1 MAQSTTSKTTHNII
15 KYASHKVPL
24 SAQVPTNEIQWKS
37 HEGEHLRL
45 TIAVTAVRAP
55 SGSGTQPMARHVLK
69 IVYLSEDVEE
79 IQNASQSMASEALL
93 ENLDLTSFSE
103 IKYSGRELP
112 LKAVYKNRSVAF
124 RYLYPMIQNGNTP
137 QTYRRF
143 QVTFKTADD
152 TLNFIDSIK
161 YICPCSTA
169 RDQRPTETHVTEQAN
184 STQRPPS
191 AMVIEGS
198 AKTAPH
204 RRIAPINR
212 PITPSRI
219 SNLPLPRNA
228 TTYRKST
235 MFADI
240 LSSPSLGTGNSQA
253 RGAPGSSSGSS
264 ASGGK
269 SANPTQVKPTMDEV
283 VIDRGE
289 LVDEPNHII
298 VDEGPLTEPGRA
310 EATNISQVG
319 RAIAQHAPSPN
330 QPEETQFSAPTRVG
344 TNQSR
349 AHVQVSREGQQLQP
363 RAIEILHAA
372 EETPGESTKIVPGIR
387 QLRDASDIYTM
398 PFDELQQLVAEV
410 IREPGFPELVSSD
423 MYLIGWSSTQNV
435 ERKRPSR
442 GTARDDG
449 GPMLSSAEMLI
460 SRVWTL
466 SSLPTGD
473 CGWKVTPDGCVVY
486 LCGDTD
492 FEFIVFASADIQMGI
507 AGLVLSHHRLTRPW
521 VTDNYY
527 HSLTMAT
534 RPPLPHHG
542 SHPGPARHHLTRLH
556 VPQSIS
562 ISPGYF
568 SEQALFTPGPNT
580 AQVSQAAFMANNFP
594 QGPQTAFLLNTPGP
608 TQSTFLAQQQQ
619 PRPGPMHRHHASIA
633 MGMPLT
639 PGGGVFQQQQQSH
652 FASMGAQNPPPMGGL
667 GVPPFV
673 PRSRRT
679 ISIGG
684 PPKAVLGGPNRKT
697 SPLPPT
703 PAGENAP
710 LLPDVKRKKCTVRL
724 PLESD
729 QEPEADAGDA
739 DESAKRTRSLW
750 SREPVPP
757 SQLPPQVTLDDQLDI
772 MSVEPHPEHIKQGE
786 TLAPRINLSSK
797 IHWDIMRQEI
807 IEQKLA
813 KLGVE
818 RGSGAAYLPSQ
829 AHGRAFSRGD
839 QEWVAD
845 KFLSGNQISTPADP
859 SLLFSK
865 LNKLQASQSPSS
877 TSSPGPNSPF
887 FTQPRLPQHGYTQSL
902 AVKPQFGFSPQLNGA
917 LDLTTQKSP
926 NLSTSVSMVSDSESQ
941 GPILYAP
948 QGIVP
953 VRATALSRPDFIR
966 GFGLDVTEEEDE
978 GQEDEEAAD
987 TQTPSDGDENGSN
1000 VHHDANGGFTQAFG
1014 QPFPVKPVPLAH
1026 SQPEPTADEE
1036 DADDEG
1042 DDSMT
1047 AAAHSRHHSRH
1058 LSHASLR
1065 SLGRRTMSEEPPASR
1080 GVREED
1086 LPEGE
1091 SEYEQSQARSAV
1103 ETWDMPND
1111 TPEVAESDSG
1121 HYEEGLDGVA
1131 DWTGSDTESTGE
1143 WSNPSDEERA
1153 REERRLRKM
1162 NRRQD
1167 SVNVPRRIPEF
1178 PHPPHVPAEPYV
1190 PMRVERAQSED
1201 IVSNPSE
1208 EGFVHVQTHEDGHL
1222 HQSGNLSPRPF
1233 RPLPPVPQSASHSR
1247 QPSANLIF
1255 NHPGSAELRHV
1266 ESGPHSRGQS
1276 LVSQPGAN
1284 RDALNPLAKPF
1295 VFGSIRG
1302 SSTSSIPISQ
1312 PVRGSVGSP
1321 SEFGP
1326 IAPPPG
1332 AHSRQASVST
1342 AAPVPTTTKLNAGA
1356 VEFKPSGGMFSNAS
1370 FTFKL
1375 PPGVPTLAFGSGDST
1390 SRHSL
1395 VEPPLQSP
1403 ARATQG
1409 REKRQRRI
1417 SDGVGLENTE
1427 LDSPVEPMQ
1436 KDTPGR
1442 DNIATWRYPQPVGSP
1457 AVVPKTE
1464 TTIPK
1469 PMLNPAAK
1477 PFSFNGPTTL
1487 SRATLPADTPQPSV
1501 SAPVEKTPL
1510 SIFAPQSKRATL
1522 PEFALPSTGNT
1533 VPASVFKSLVQSD
1546 GPTRPTVRSR
1556 LSSREAFEAHSNR
1569 PSLDDINVP
1578 SISSRKTSKPIL
1590 TVQNPNT
1597 PPQPTTDVFGPIHS
1611 SAQKPLSKSP
1621 IPGFL
1626 KLGPPP
1632 RRPSPSPAK
1641 SRLFSPNLVPSSP
1654 SDIGAGDSDIQ
1665 TAVQNALD
1673 AKLDSWRKELTG
1685 SLAGVR
1691 DSKETRKVNNL
1702 SGPSELDLEL
1712 IRSTIESGQVT
1723 TRSMLQ
1729 RELGTMMERMD
1740 LISAAQVP
1748 HTLDSSRIAEG
1759 LGSSVLQPLAQLSSQ
1774 ISSLQENIHQQ
1785 KAATQQDLLEQL
1797 TSALRPHFEAARAV
1811 PIDTEAL
1818 TIQLSQA
1825 VKPHI
1830 SQLIDLASDKRETAT
1845 LIVQHLT
1852 PALNNI
1858 QPPKIDVNN
1867 LATQIALALKSA
1879 IPPPTDPYV
1888 IKEHVADLVVERLD
1902 SRLAVRDSSYNT
1914 EAISKRVME
1923 ALVPILQPT
1932 ELASAVTKIDEMAKH
1947 QESVLLKTQD
1957 LLKAQEVQ
1965 SAGLGGLPKSLEE
1978 AIATLKSSHTEFIE
1992 KLRSFTPLDEV
2003 QKIGATN
2010 LELHTQLGNARAA
2023 HAQVCG
2029 EKDVLADRL
2038 RAAEQELASLRAAAA
2053 ERESTSTSQATE
2065 LSSLKVKEA
2074 SAQAALSESQVKLE
2088 RSESLL
2094 RVNQDRIASLE
2105 KTNHEQNQQNHELQ
2119 LKVNT
2124 LELQVTYATRD
2135 LESSKRI
2142 VSQLETQRN
2151 NLMAQQKHW
2160 DDLRRTAERVENL
2173 CQQMEREDSEEIVEL
2188 KRTVDENKI
2197 LQGEH
2202 AYLKKRYDEQERRIA
2217 DFTRGQQTAKQTI
2230 TQAQQQAAEWER
2242 RAKEADTELD
2252 TYRSRAEE
2260 LEDANTRLHQDF
2272 TQLQLKVKDLTET
2285 EEKQKQQNQ
2294 TMQNQIVALEHQLD
2308 ALKTELAEAARP
2320 QTPVAPIPQR
2330 NGVVTG
2336 LPVGLPRSVSRL
2348 SQGTPVYTPT
2358 RQGPVVSLHGT
2369 NGLTNGKLDLA
2380 SEPTSA
2386 SSSEGVWASMH
2397 APSNDGFAPPQTPR
2411 PSHARQAQ
2419 HHRPR
2424 VPSPTHSV
2432 VSSMTRDED
2441 GWYS

>member
-1 MAQSTTSKTTHNII
+1 
-15 KYASHKVPL
+15 
-24 SAQVPTNEIQWKS
+24 
-37 HEGEHLRL
+37 
-45 TIAVTAVRAP
+45 
-55 SGSGTQPMARHVLK
+55 
-69 IVYLSEDVEE
+69 
-79 IQNASQSMASEALL
+79 
-93 ENLDLTSFSE
+93 
-103 IKYSGRELP
+103 
-112 LKAVYKNRSVAF
+112 
-124 RYLYPMIQNGNTP
+124 
-137 QTYRRF
+137 
-143 QVTFKTADD
+143 
-152 TLNFIDSIK
+152 
-161 YICPCSTA
+161 
-169 RDQRPTETHVTEQAN
+169 
-184 STQRPPS
+184 
-191 AMVIEGS
+191 
-198 AKTAPH
+198 
-204 RRIAPINR
+204 
-212 PITPSRI
+212 
-219 SNLPLPRNA
+219 
-228 TTYRKST
+228 
-235 MFADI
+235 
-240 LSSPSLGTGNSQA
+240 
-253 RGAPGSSSGSS
+253 
-264 ASGGK
+264 
-269 SANPTQVKPTMDEV
+269 
-283 VIDRGE
+283 
-289 LVDEPNHII
+289 
-298 VDEGPLTEPGRA
+298 
-310 EATNISQVG
+310 
-319 RAIAQHAPSPN
+319 
-330 QPEETQFSAPTRVG
+330 
-344 TNQSR
+344 
-349 AHVQVSREGQQLQP
+349 
-363 RAIEILHAA
+363 
-372 EETPGESTKIVPGIR
+372 
-387 QLRDASDIYTM
+387 
-398 PFDELQQLVAEV
+398 
-410 IREPGFPELVSSD
+410 
-423 MYLIGWSSTQNV
+423 
-435 ERKRPSR
+435 
-442 GTARDDG
+442 
-449 GPMLSSAEMLI
+449 
-460 SRVWTL
+460 
-466 SSLPTGD
+466 
-473 CGWKVTPDGCVVY
+473 
-486 LCGDTD
+486 
-492 FEFIVFASADIQMGI
+492 
-507 AGLVLSHHRLTRPW
+507 
-521 VTDNYY
+521 
-527 HSLTMAT
+527 MAT

-608 TQSTFLAQQQQ
+608 AQSTFLAQQQQ

-639 PGGGVFQQQQQSH
+639 PGGGVFQQQQQQH
-652 FASMGAQNPPPMGGL
+652 FAGMGATNPQPMGGL

-710 LLPDVKRKKCTVRL
+710 VLPDVKRKRCVVRL
-724 PLESD
+724 PLESE
-729 QEPEADAGDA
+729 QEPEGDA
-739 DESAKRTRSLW
+739 QDGDESAKRTKSLW
-750 SREPVPP
+750 SRTPVPP
-757 SQLPPQVTLDDQLDI
+757 SQLPQVILDDQLDI
-772 MSVEPHPEHIKQGE
+772 ASAEPHPEHVKHGE
-786 TLAPRINLSSK
+786 TPVPKVILSSK
-797 IHWDIMRQEI
+797 
-807 IEQKLA
+807 
-813 KLGVE
+813 
-818 RGSGAAYLPSQ
+818 
-829 AHGRAFSRGD
+829 
-839 QEWVAD
+839 
-845 KFLSGNQISTPADP
+845 ISTPADP

-926 NLSTSVSMVSDSESQ
+926 NLSTSVSMASDSESQ
-941 GPILYAP
+941 GPIIHAP
-948 QGIVP
+948 QGVVP

-978 GQEDEEAAD
+978 GQEEEEPTND
-987 TQTPSDGDENGSN
+987 TQTPSDGD
-1000 VHHDANGGFTQAFG
+1000 VHYDANGGFTQAFG
-1014 QPFPVKPVPLAH
+1014 QPFPVKPIPIAH
-1026 SQPEPTADEE
+1026 SQPEPAADEE

-1103 ETWDMPND
+1103 ETWDIPND
-1111 TPEVAESDSG
+1111 TPDVAQSDSG
-1121 HYEEGLDGVA
+1121 HYEDGPDGVA

-1153 REERRLRKM
+1153 RQERRLRKM
-1162 NRRQD
+1162 NRSAG

-1178 PHPPHVPAEPYV
+1178 PHPPHVPAEPYGS
-1190 PMRVERAQSED
+1190 MHMDRAQSED

-1208 EGFVHVQTHEDGHL
+1208 EEFVHVHAREDSLHP
-1222 HQSGNLSPRPF
+1222 HQSGSLSPRPF

-1247 QPSANLIF
+1247 QTSANLVF
-1255 NHPGSAELRHV
+1255 NHGGSAELRHV
-1266 ESGPHSRGQS
+1266 ENGPHSRGPS
-1276 LVSQPGAN
+1276 LVSQPGTN

-1302 SSTSSIPISQ
+1302 SSTSSIPVSQ

-1326 IAPPPG
+1326 IAPPSG
-1332 AHSRQASVST
+1332 VHSRQASVST
-1342 AAPVPTTTKLNAGA
+1342 AAPVPTATKLNAGA
-1356 VEFKPSGGMFSNAS
+1356 MEFKPGGGSFSNAS

-1427 LDSPVEPMQ
+1427 LDSPVEPIQ

-1442 DNIATWRYPQPVGSP
+1442 DNIATWRYPHPVGSP
-1457 AVVPKTE
+1457 AVVPKPE
-1464 TTIPK
+1464 TTVPK
-1469 PMLNPAAK
+1469 PTLNPAAK
-1477 PFSFNGPTTL
+1477 PFSFNGPTAL
-1487 SRATLPADTPQPSV
+1487 LPRPTQSADALQPPI

-1510 SIFAPQSKRATL
+1510 AIFAPQTKRATL

-1546 GPTRPTVRSR
+1546 GPTRPAVRSR
-1556 LSSREAFEAHSNR
+1556 LSSREAFEGHSNR

-1578 SISSRKTSKPIL
+1578 SISSRKISKPIL

-1597 PPQPTTDVFGPIHS
+1597 PPKPSIDVFGPIQA

-1641 SRLFSPNLVPSSP
+1641 SRLFSPDIVPSSP
-1654 SDIGAGDSDIQ
+1654 SDIGASSSDIQ
-1665 TAVQNALD
+1665 AAVQNALD

-1685 SLAGVR
+1685 SLAGAR
-1691 DSKETRKVNNL
+1691 DSKGARQIENL
-1702 SGPSELDLEL
+1702 GGPSELDLEL
-1712 IRSTIESGQVT
+1712 IRTTIESGQVT

-1729 RELGTMMERMD
+1729 RELGAMMERMD
-1740 LISAAQVP
+1740 LISAAQAP
-1748 HTLDSSRIAEG
+1748 RTLDSSRIAED
-1759 LGSSVLQPLAQLSSQ
+1759 LGSSILQPLAQLSTQ
-1774 ISSLQENIHQQ
+1774 LVSLEENIHQQ
-1785 KAATQQDLLEQL
+1785 KATAQQDLLEQL

-1811 PIDTEAL
+1811 PIDTDAL
-1818 TIQLSQA
+1818 TVQLSQA

-1852 PALNNI
+1852 PVLSNI
-1858 QPPKIDVNN
+1858 QAPRIDVSN
-1867 LATQIALALKSA
+1867 LAAQTASALKSS
-1879 IPPPTDPYV
+1879 IPLPTDPHV

-1902 SRLAVRDSSYNT
+1902 SRLAVRDSAYNA
-1914 EAISKRVME
+1914 ESISKKVME
-1923 ALVPILQPT
+1923 ALVPVLQPT
-1932 ELASAVTKIDEMAKH
+1932 ELASSVAKIDEMVKH
-1947 QESVLLKTQD
+1947 QESALAKTQD
-1957 LLKAQEVQ
+1957 LIKAQEAH
-1965 SAGLGGLPKSLEE
+1965 SAELGGLPKSLED
-1978 AIATLKSSHTEFIE
+1978 AIATLKSSHNEFIE
-1992 KLRSFTPLDEV
+1992 RLGSFTPLDEV
-2003 QKIGATN
+2003 QKIGAAN
-2010 LELHTQLGNARAA
+2010 LELQTELGNTRAA

-2029 EKDVLADRL
+2029 EKDALADRL
-2038 RAAEQELASLRAAAA
+2038 RAAEQELANLRAAAT
-2053 ERESTSTSQATE
+2053 ERESTSASRDAE
-2065 LSSLKVKEA
+2065 LSSLRTKEA
-2074 SAQAALSESQVKLE
+2074 LAQAALTESQTKLE
-2088 RSESLL
+2088 KSESLL
-2094 RVNQDRIASLE
+2094 RVKQDRITSLE
-2105 KTNHEQNQQNHELQ
+2105 KVNDEQLQQSHELQ
-2119 LKVNT
+2119 MKANT
-2124 LELQVTYATRD
+2124 LELQVTYVTRD

-2160 DDLRRTAERVENL
+2160 DDLRRTAERVESL
-2173 CQQMEREDSEEIVEL
+2173 CQQMESEDSEEIVEL
-2188 KRTVDENKI
+2188 RRAVDESKI

-2202 AYLKKRYDEQERRIA
+2202 AYLKKRYEEQERRIA
-2217 DFTRGQQTAKQTI
+2217 DFTRGQQTAKQTV

-2242 RAKEADTELD
+2242 RAKEADAELD
-2252 TYRSRAEE
+2252 TCRLRSEE
-2260 LEDANTRLHQDF
+2260 LEDANTRLHEDF
-2272 TQLQLKVKDLTET
+2272 TQLQLKFKDLTET
-2285 EEKQKQQNQ
+2285 EEKQKQQNH

-2308 ALKTELAEAARP
+2308 ALKTELAEAIRP

-2330 NGVVTG
+2330 NGAVNG
-2336 LPVGLPRSVSRL
+2336 LSVGLPRSLSRL
-2348 SQGTPVYTPT
+2348 SQGTSVYTPT
-2358 RQGPVVSLHGT
+2358 RQGLAGSSHGS
-2369 NGLTNGKLDLA
+2369 NGLTNGKLDLSSDCA
-2380 SEPTSA
+2380 SPSP
-2386 SSSEGVWASMH
+2386 EGAWASMH
-2397 APSNDGFAPPQTPR
+2397 APSNNGLAPPQTPR

-2424 VPSPTHSV
+2424 VPSPTHSIT
-2432 VSSMTRDED
+2432 STMTCDEN

>member
-1 MAQSTTSKTTHNII
+1 
-15 KYASHKVPL
+15 
-24 SAQVPTNEIQWKS
+24 
-37 HEGEHLRL
+37 
-45 TIAVTAVRAP
+45 
-55 SGSGTQPMARHVLK
+55 
-69 IVYLSEDVEE
+69 
-79 IQNASQSMASEALL
+79 
-93 ENLDLTSFSE
+93 
-103 IKYSGRELP
+103 
-112 LKAVYKNRSVAF
+112 
-124 RYLYPMIQNGNTP
+124 
-137 QTYRRF
+137 
-143 QVTFKTADD
+143 
-152 TLNFIDSIK
+152 
-161 YICPCSTA
+161 
-169 RDQRPTETHVTEQAN
+169 
-184 STQRPPS
+184 
-191 AMVIEGS
+191 
-198 AKTAPH
+198 
-204 RRIAPINR
+204 
-212 PITPSRI
+212 
-219 SNLPLPRNA
+219 
-228 TTYRKST
+228 
-235 MFADI
+235 
-240 LSSPSLGTGNSQA
+240 
-253 RGAPGSSSGSS
+253 
-264 ASGGK
+264 
-269 SANPTQVKPTMDEV
+269 
-283 VIDRGE
+283 
-289 LVDEPNHII
+289 
-298 VDEGPLTEPGRA
+298 
-310 EATNISQVG
+310 
-319 RAIAQHAPSPN
+319 
-330 QPEETQFSAPTRVG
+330 
-344 TNQSR
+344 
-349 AHVQVSREGQQLQP
+349 
-363 RAIEILHAA
+363 
-372 EETPGESTKIVPGIR
+372 
-387 QLRDASDIYTM
+387 
-398 PFDELQQLVAEV
+398 
-410 IREPGFPELVSSD
+410 
-423 MYLIGWSSTQNV
+423 
-435 ERKRPSR
+435 
-442 GTARDDG
+442 
-449 GPMLSSAEMLI
+449 
-460 SRVWTL
+460 
-466 SSLPTGD
+466 
-473 CGWKVTPDGCVVY
+473 
-486 LCGDTD
+486 
-492 FEFIVFASADIQMGI
+492 
-507 AGLVLSHHRLTRPW
+507 
-521 VTDNYY
+521 
-527 HSLTMAT
+527 MAT

-594 QGPQTAFLLNTPGP
+594 K
-608 TQSTFLAQQQQ
+608 QQQ

-710 LLPDVKRKKCTVRL
+710 PLPDVKRKKCTVRL

-739 DESAKRTRSLW
+739 DESAKR
-750 SREPVPP
+750 
-757 SQLPPQVTLDDQLDI
+757 QGHFDI

-941 GPILYAP
+941 GPILHAP

-1000 VHHDANGGFTQAFG
+1000 VHHDANGGS
-1014 QPFPVKPVPLAH
+1014 PRPLD
-1026 SQPEPTADEE
+1026 SPDEE

-1047 AAAHSRHHSRH
+1047 AAAHSRHTRATF
-1058 LSHASLR
+1058 LMLLFDPWEA
-1065 SLGRRTMSEEPPASR
+1065 
-1080 GVREED
+1080 
-1086 LPEGE
+1086 
-1091 SEYEQSQARSAV
+1091 YNQSQARSAV

-1167 SVNVPRRIPEF
+1167 SVNVPDESPNFLIL
-1178 PHPPHVPAEPYV
+1178 HMSLLSHT
-1190 PMRVERAQSED
+1190 
-1201 IVSNPSE
+1201 E

-1342 AAPVPTTTKLNAGA
+1342 AAPAPTTTKLNAGA

-1457 AVVPKTE
+1457 AVVPRRKLPYPSPCSTR
-1464 TTIPK
+1464 P
-1469 PMLNPAAK
+1469 PNHSHLMAAA
-1477 PFSFNGPTTL
+1477 TL

-1533 VPASVFKSLVQSD
+1533 VPASTQLP
-1546 GPTRPTVRSR
+1546 G
-1556 LSSREAFEAHSNR
+1556 
-1569 PSLDDINVP
+1569 
-1578 SISSRKTSKPIL
+1578 SIRGTL
-1590 TVQNPNT
+1590 
-1597 PPQPTTDVFGPIHS
+1597 QPTLARRHQRAFYLITQNLETDPYRPEPEYASTADYRRLWTIHS

-1785 KAATQQDLLEQL
+1785 KAAAQQDLLEQL
-1797 TSALRPHFEAARAV
+1797 TSALRPHLEAARAV

-1879 IPPPTDPYV
+1879 IPPPTDPHV

-2105 KTNHEQNQQNHELQ
+2105 KTNDEQNQQNHELQ

-2173 CQQMEREDSEEIVEL
+2173 CQQMEREDSEEVVEL

-2336 LPVGLPRSVSRL
+2336 LPVGLPRSISRL

-2397 APSNDGFAPPQTPR
+2397 APSNDGLAPPQTL
-2411 PSHARQAQ
+2411 AQAMHGKPNTIAPVYRHQ
-2419 HHRPR
+2419 
-2424 VPSPTHSV
+2424 PT
-2432 VSSMTRDED
+2432 VSSLQ
-2441 GWYS
+2441 

>member
-1 MAQSTTSKTTHNII
+1 
-15 KYASHKVPL
+15 
-24 SAQVPTNEIQWKS
+24 
-37 HEGEHLRL
+37 
-45 TIAVTAVRAP
+45 
-55 SGSGTQPMARHVLK
+55 
-69 IVYLSEDVEE
+69 
-79 IQNASQSMASEALL
+79 
-93 ENLDLTSFSE
+93 
-103 IKYSGRELP
+103 
-112 LKAVYKNRSVAF
+112 
-124 RYLYPMIQNGNTP
+124 
-137 QTYRRF
+137 
-143 QVTFKTADD
+143 
-152 TLNFIDSIK
+152 
-161 YICPCSTA
+161 
-169 RDQRPTETHVTEQAN
+169 
-184 STQRPPS
+184 
-191 AMVIEGS
+191 
-198 AKTAPH
+198 
-204 RRIAPINR
+204 
-212 PITPSRI
+212 
-219 SNLPLPRNA
+219 
-228 TTYRKST
+228 
-235 MFADI
+235 
-240 LSSPSLGTGNSQA
+240 
-253 RGAPGSSSGSS
+253 
-264 ASGGK
+264 
-269 SANPTQVKPTMDEV
+269 
-283 VIDRGE
+283 
-289 LVDEPNHII
+289 
-298 VDEGPLTEPGRA
+298 
-310 EATNISQVG
+310 
-319 RAIAQHAPSPN
+319 
-330 QPEETQFSAPTRVG
+330 
-344 TNQSR
+344 
-349 AHVQVSREGQQLQP
+349 
-363 RAIEILHAA
+363 
-372 EETPGESTKIVPGIR
+372 
-387 QLRDASDIYTM
+387 
-398 PFDELQQLVAEV
+398 
-410 IREPGFPELVSSD
+410 
-423 MYLIGWSSTQNV
+423 
-435 ERKRPSR
+435 
-442 GTARDDG
+442 
-449 GPMLSSAEMLI
+449 
-460 SRVWTL
+460 
-466 SSLPTGD
+466 
-473 CGWKVTPDGCVVY
+473 
-486 LCGDTD
+486 
-492 FEFIVFASADIQMGI
+492 
-507 AGLVLSHHRLTRPW
+507 
-521 VTDNYY
+521 
-527 HSLTMAT
+527 MAT

-542 SHPGPARHHLTRLH
+542 SHPGPARHHLSRLH

-580 AQVSQAAFMANNFP
+580 AQVNQAAFMANNFP

-608 TQSTFLAQQQQ
+608 AQSTFLAQQQQ
-619 PRPGPMHRHHASIA
+619 TRPGPMHRHHASIA

-652 FASMGAQNPPPMGGL
+652 FAAMTATNPQPMGGL

-710 LLPDVKRKKCTVRL
+710 GLPDVKKKKCIVRL

-729 QEPEADAGDA
+729 QQLEGDA
-739 DESAKRTRSLW
+739 EDGDESAKRTKSLW
-750 SREPVPP
+750 SRSPILP
-757 SQLPPQVTLDDQLDI
+757 SQLPPEVILDDQLDAT
-772 MSVEPHPEHIKQGE
+772 SVEPHPEHVKQGQ
-786 TLAPRINLSSK
+786 TAVPRVILSSK
-797 IHWDIMRQEI
+797 VQWDIMRQEI

-818 RGSGAAYLPSQ
+818 RGSGTAYLPSQ
-829 AHGRAFSRGD
+829 AHGRAFS
-839 QEWVAD
+839 
-845 KFLSGNQISTPADP
+845 ISTPADP

-926 NLSTSVSMVSDSESQ
+926 NLSTSVSMASDSESQ
-941 GPILYAP
+941 GPILHAP

-953 VRATALSRPDFIR
+953 VRANALSRPDFIR

-978 GQEDEEAAD
+978 GQEEEEVTNE
-987 TQTPSDGDENGSN
+987 TQTPSDADENGGD
-1000 VHHDANGGFTQAFG
+1000 VHYDANGGFTQAFG
-1014 QPFPVKPVPLAH
+1014 QPFPVKPAPVAH
-1026 SQPEPTADEE
+1026 SQAEPTADEE

-1103 ETWDMPND
+1103 ETWDIPND
-1111 TPEVAESDSG
+1111 TLDVAQSDSG
-1121 HYEEGLDGVA
+1121 HYEEGPDGVA

-1162 NRRQD
+1162 NRNAGG
-1167 SVNVPRRIPEF
+1167 VNIPRRIPEF
-1178 PHPPHVPAEPYV
+1178 PHPPHIPVEPYV
-1190 PMRVERAQSED
+1190 PMRVDRAQSED

-1208 EGFVHVQTHEDGHL
+1208 EGFVHVHTHEGSLH

-1247 QPSANLIF
+1247 QTSANLVF
-1255 NHPGSAELRHV
+1255 NHVGSAELRHV
-1266 ESGPHSRGQS
+1266 ENGPHSRGPS
-1276 LVSQPGAN
+1276 LVSQPGTN

-1302 SSTSSIPISQ
+1302 SSTSSIPVSQ

-1342 AAPVPTTTKLNAGA
+1342 AAPVPTVTKLNAGA
-1356 VEFKPSGGMFSNAS
+1356 MEFKPSGGMFSNAS

-1395 VEPPLQSP
+1395 VEPPLESP

-1417 SDGVGLENTE
+1417 LDGVGLENTE
-1427 LDSPVEPMQ
+1427 LDSPVEPIQ

-1457 AVVPKTE
+1457 AVAPKPETTVPKPT
-1464 TTIPK
+1464 
-1469 PMLNPAAK
+1469 LNPAAK
-1477 PFSFNGPTTL
+1477 PFSFNGPAPSL
-1487 SRATLPADTPQPSV
+1487 PRATLPADVPQPPI

-1510 SIFAPQSKRATL
+1510 TIFAPQTKRATL

-1546 GPTRPTVRSR
+1546 GPTRPAVRSR
-1556 LSSREAFEAHSNR
+1556 LSSREAFEGHSNR

-1597 PPQPTTDVFGPIHS
+1597 PPKPSIDVFGPIQA

-1641 SRLFSPNLVPSSP
+1641 SRLFSPDIVPSSP
-1654 SDIGAGDSDIQ
+1654 SDLGVGNSDIQ
-1665 TAVQNALD
+1665 AAVQNALD

-1685 SLAGVR
+1685 SLTGVR
-1691 DSKETRKVNNL
+1691 DSKGTRKIENL
-1702 SGPSELDLEL
+1702 GGPSELDLEL
-1712 IRSTIESGQVT
+1712 IRSTIESGQVI

-1729 RELGTMMERMD
+1729 RELGAMMERMD
-1740 LISAAQVP
+1740 LFSAAQVP
-1748 HTLDSSRIAEG
+1748 RTLDSSRIAED
-1759 LGSSVLQPLAQLSSQ
+1759 LGSSILQPLTQLSSQ
-1774 ISSLQENIHQQ
+1774 LVSLEESIHRQRTT
-1785 KAATQQDLLEQL
+1785 TQQELLEQL
-1797 TSALRPHFEAARAV
+1797 TSALRPHLEAARAV
-1811 PIDTEAL
+1811 PIDTDAL
-1818 TIQLSQA
+1818 TVQLSQA

-1830 SQLIDLASDKRETAT
+1830 SQLIDLASDKRETAA

-1858 QPPKIDVNN
+1858 QPPRIDVSS
-1867 LATQIALALKSA
+1867 LAAQTASALKSS
-1879 IPPPTDPYV
+1879 IPPPTDPHV

-1902 SRLAVRDSSYNT
+1902 SRLAVRDSSYNA
-1914 EAISKRVME
+1914 EAISNKVME

-1932 ELASAVTKIDEMAKH
+1932 ELASAVAKIDEMARH
-1947 QESVLLKTQD
+1947 QESMLSKTRD
-1957 LLKAQEVQ
+1957 LVKAQETQ
-1965 SAGLGGLPKSLEE
+1965 ASELGELPKSLED
-1978 AIATLKSSHTEFIE
+1978 AIATLKSSHTEFAE
-1992 KLRSFTPLDEV
+1992 KLRSFMPLDEV

-2010 LELHTQLGNARAA
+2010 LELQTELGNTRAA
-2023 HAQVCG
+2023 HSQVCG
-2029 EKDVLADRL
+2029 EKDALADRL

-2053 ERESTSTSQATE
+2053 ERESTLVSRDAE
-2065 LSSLKVKEA
+2065 LSSLKAKEA
-2074 SAQAALSESQVKLE
+2074 LAQAALTESQSKLE
-2088 RSESLL
+2088 KSESLL
-2094 RVNQDRIASLE
+2094 RIKQDRVASLE
-2105 KTNHEQNQQNHELQ
+2105 KANDEYVQQNHELQ
-2119 LKVNT
+2119 MKVNT
-2124 LELQVTYATRD
+2124 LELQVTYVTRD
-2135 LESSKRI
+2135 LESSKRV

-2160 DDLRRTAERVENL
+2160 DDLRRTAERVESL
-2173 CQQMEREDSEEIVEL
+2173 CQQMESEDSEEIVEL
-2188 KRTVDENKI
+2188 RRAVDESKI

-2242 RAKEADTELD
+2242 RAKEADAELD
-2252 TYRSRAEE
+2252 TYRSRSEE
-2260 LEDANTRLHQDF
+2260 LEDANTRLHEDF

-2308 ALKTELAEAARP
+2308 ALKTELVEATRP
-2320 QTPVAPIPQR
+2320 QTPVAPIPQH
-2330 NGVVTG
+2330 NGVAAG
-2336 LPVGLPRSVSRL
+2336 LSVGLPRSLSRL
-2348 SQGTPVYTPT
+2348 SQGTSVYTPT
-2358 RQGPVVSLHGT
+2358 RQGPVGSLHGP
-2369 NGLTNGKLDLA
+2369 NGLTNGKLDHSSDRA
-2380 SEPTSA
+2380 SPPP
-2386 SSSEGVWASMH
+2386 EGAWASMH
-2397 APSNDGFAPPQTPR
+2397 APSNDGLIPPQTPR

-2424 VPSPTHSV
+2424 VPSPTHSII
-2432 VSSMTRDED
+2432 STITRDED